1 MSKKW
6 ISIILVSALFLL
18 VGCGK
23 EPVEN
28 KKIVDDKEVVENK
41 KVVDDKE
48 VINSKFT
55 GKWKL
60 ETASIGKIDR
70 TGYREVNH
78 DYSREF
84 EIDRNGIVKEVI
96 VDDNGTR
103 TCTFKIKSKGG
114 DEYQND
120 GSLTVE
126 EFFKYETEAQKEYVK
141 KALEFLKKTDDAKI
155 IKSEQKGNEYYIET
169 EQMQDLAFFM
179 YLSDK
184 KLIKEAVYEKE
195 NYSGKDI
202 YIKK

>member
-6 ISIILVSALFLL
+6 IGIILLSALFLL

-28 KKIVDDKEVVENK
+28 KKIVDDKEVVEN
-41 KVVDDKE
+41 KE

-84 EIDRNGIVKEVI
+84 EIDRNGIIKEVI
-96 VDDNGTR
+96 VDDDGAR
-103 TCTFKIKSKGG
+103 TYTFKIMSKGG

-120 GSLTVE
+120 GSLTSE
-126 EFFKYETEAQKEYVK
+126 EVFKYETEAQKEYVK
-141 KALEFLKKTDDAKI
+141 KVLELKEKIDSVKI

-169 EQMQDLAFFM
+169 EQTQVLTFFM

-184 KLIKEAVYEKE
+184 KLIKEAVDEKE

>member
-6 ISIILVSALFLL
+6 IGIILVSALFLL

-28 KKIVDDKEVVENK
+28 KK
-41 KVVDDKE
+41 VVDDKE
-48 VINSKFT
+48 VISSNIT

-60 ETASIGKIDR
+60 ETVSIGEYDR
-70 TGYREVNH
+70 TGYREETH

-84 EIDRNGIVKEVI
+84 EMDSKGNIKEVL
-96 VDDNGTR
+96 VYDNGTR
-103 TCTFKIKSKGG
+103 TYTYKIKPKIG

-120 GSLTVE
+120 GSTISKEVY
-126 EFFKYETEAQKEYVK
+126 KYETASEKQYVK
-141 KALEFLKKTDDAKI
+141 ELLETFKGLDTIKI
-155 IKSEQKGNEYYIET
+155 TLSEQKGNKYVIET
-169 EQMQDLAFFM
+169 EQMHDFAFFM

-195 NYSGKDI
+195 KVSSKDI
-202 YIKK
+202 FIRQ

>member
-28 KKIVDDKEVVENK
+28 KKVVE
-41 KVVDDKE
+41 DKE
-48 VINSKFT
+48 VISSKFT

-60 ETASIGKIDR
+60 ETVSIGKPDR
-70 TGYREVNH
+70 TGYREVNRG
-78 DYSREF
+78 YSREF
-84 EIDRNGIVKEVI
+84 KIDSKGNIKEVL
-96 VDDNGTR
+96 VDDNATR
-103 TCTFKIKSKGG
+103 NYTYKLKPKIG

-120 GSLTVE
+120 GSTISKEVY
-126 EFFKYETEAQKEYVK
+126 KYETASEKQYVK
-141 KALEFLKKTDDAKI
+141 EVLEKFKGSDTIKI
-155 IKSEQKGNEYYIET
+155 TLSEQKGNEYVIET
-169 EQMQDLAFFM
+169 EQMEDFTFFM

-195 NYSGKDI
+195 KVSSKDI
-202 YIKK
+202 YIKQ